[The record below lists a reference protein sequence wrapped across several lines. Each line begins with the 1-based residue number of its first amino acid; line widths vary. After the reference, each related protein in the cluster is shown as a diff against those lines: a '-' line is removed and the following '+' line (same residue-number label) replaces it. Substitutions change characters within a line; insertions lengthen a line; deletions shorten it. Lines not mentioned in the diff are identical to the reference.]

1 MAHRGAVGSFERWC
15 HLPAA
20 LTFQLLPPVCSSV
33 RVIPFLMKGYESS
46 SVWREDPVGWGAD
59 RCRQPSQRRCRRN
72 PCVRRTRR
80 SSSASRPAVSG
91 YSAAS
96 TRPLTTSTVSGYDR
110 TTMPDATVAEVR
122 QAFKDADTFS
132 AEVGEFRQD
141 VVIPVH
147 NQLRNAGFHIVNALN
162 DDGSVTSPSHQL
174 YDARDHCRRAAYDA
188 AVAGIISARTWID
201 AFREDYRGIVVKD
214 VVPTY
219 PDIILRERKGGLK
232 PPCLTEFLCFKSL
245 KEQQIRVFAHH
256 TTIFRQ
262 PSRLACRRLRRPT

>member
-1 MAHRGAVGSFERWC
+1 
-15 HLPAA
+15 
-20 LTFQLLPPVCSSV
+20 
-33 RVIPFLMKGYESS
+33 
-46 SVWREDPVGWGAD
+46 
-59 RCRQPSQRRCRRN
+59 
-72 PCVRRTRR
+72 
-80 SSSASRPAVSG
+80 
-91 YSAAS
+91 
-96 TRPLTTSTVSGYDR
+96 
-110 TTMPDATVAEVR
+110 MPDATVAEVR

-219 PDIILRERKGGLK
+219 PDIILRESGRHGIWSG
-232 PPCLTEFLCFKSL
+232 P
-245 KEQQIRVFAHH
+245 AG
-256 TTIFRQ
+256 TTKN
-262 PSRLACRRLRRPT
+262 RPASA